1 MDITKMVDSIVTDNK
16 NKNKNTMEM
25 EQKLREKGIEAN
37 KEDKEC
43 MERLGNKTVFTVKIK
58 ERSTGKIIELNPN
71 INDSYFD
78 TMIRCLFQQGEY
90 TLISGELPEKWNK
103 GTYTSET
110 SQYETI
116 AVAIGDLTADWT
128 NEQWQ
133 QAYDE
138 GCILDGYESL
148 NTFLKELYPEA
159 GKEDMQKLRH
169 IYEEVERKFLEE

>member
-1 MDITKMVDSIVTDNK
+1 MILT
-16 NKNKNTMEM
+16 
-25 EQKLREKGIEAN
+25 L
-37 KEDKEC
+37 
-43 MERLGNKTVFTVKIK
+43 
-58 ERSTGKIIELNPN
+58 
-71 INDSYFD
+71 
-78 TMIRCLFQQGEY
+78 IRCLFQY
-90 TLISGELPEKWNK
+90 ALISGELPEKWNK